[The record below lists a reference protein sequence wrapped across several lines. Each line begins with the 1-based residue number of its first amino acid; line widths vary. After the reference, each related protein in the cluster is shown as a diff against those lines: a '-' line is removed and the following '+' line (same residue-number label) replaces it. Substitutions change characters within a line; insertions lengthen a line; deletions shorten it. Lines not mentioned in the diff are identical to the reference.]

1 MAKYGKI
8 LLKLSGEALS
18 NGKGYGYDYDF
29 VDKVVDEL
37 IALQKKGVQVSL
49 VVGGGNFWRG
59 RQGGNMDRTVADQMG
74 MLATIMNSLLLM
86 DVIEKRGGKAAVL
99 SSVEVDRVAELYTK
113 KKALSYLEQGYI
125 VIFGGGTGSPYFSTD
140 TAASL
145 RASEIGADVILLAK
159 NVDGIYSADPK
170 TDKNAKKY
178 DVISYA
184 DFIQKGLKAMDLT
197 AVTMCMENDIPIL
210 CFMLD
215 ETSIL
220 KAVEGKVD
228 GTWIK

>member
-37 IALQKKGVQVSL
+37 IALQKKNVQVSL

-74 MLATIMNSLLLM
+74 MLATVMNSLLLA
-86 DVIEKRGGKAAVL
+86 DVIEKRGGKSVVL
-99 SSVEVDRVAELYTK
+99 SSVEIDRVAELYTK
-113 KKALSYLEQGYI
+113 KKALSYLEEGYI

-145 RASEIGADVILLAK
+145 RAAEIGADVILLAK

-170 TDKNAKKY
+170 TDKTAKKY
-178 DVISYA
+178 DVISYV
-184 DFIQKGLKAMDLT
+184 DFIKKGLKAMDFT

-215 ETSIL
+215 ESSIL